1 MTRAEPIAESCSP
14 CSRGTR
20 SITSRLNNGNCIR
33 GLKQQRQK
41 GSVSFALLSSEK
53 PNPNH
58 DAGGCL
64 QLLEAGGGLKQEL
77 IGGSLHPLAPA
88 KLPSEKGEPMP
99 LAISSAADSKV
110 LIKMSNLGLMVPVS
124 LGTQHREGSA
134 CCRGHLSLGMF
145 ASHLTN
151 WFCR

>member
-1 MTRAEPIAESCSP
+1 MLVAASSFW
-14 CSRGTR
+14 
-20 SITSRLNNGNCIR
+20 RL
-33 GLKQQRQK
+33 
-41 GSVSFALLSSEK
+41 
-53 PNPNH
+53 
-58 DAGGCL
+58 
-64 QLLEAGGGLKQEL
+64 GGGLKQEL

-134 CCRGHLSLGMF
+134 CCGGHLSLGMF